1 MVSAASVSTSAKRVD
16 YSKLWW
22 VALVAAA
29 AAAAVNA
36 VIYFIAA
43 ALGAFPPT
51 LITPAGQPLT
61 VVPVIFSS
69 VVGIIGGAIVYAILG
84 RVLKRPVSVFR
95 IVALI
100 VLVLSLAQPLII
112 AGASALDIFALEIMH
127 LVAGAFAIGL
137 LTTMAVKEE

>member
-1 MVSAASVSTSAKRVD
+1 MVSTASISASAKRVD

-36 VIYFIAA
+36 VIYFIAS

-51 LITPAGQPLT
+51 LMTPAGQPLT

-69 VVGIIGGAIVYAILG
+69 VVGVIGGSIVYAILG
-84 RVLKRPVSVFR
+84 RFLKRPVAIFR
-95 IVALI
+95 IVALV
-100 VLVLSLAQPLII
+100 VLVLSFAQPLII
-112 AGASALDIFALEIMH
+112 AGASALDIVVLEIMH
-127 LVAGAFAIGL
+127 VVAGAFAIGL
-137 LTTMAVKEE
+137 LTTMAVKE